1 MLQCGLV
8 CLLGFVL
15 LGGMLYTMSVGKN
28 NKVFKDFN
36 ATLNEDQK
44 KKYREIASERLNLYL
59 QGLFLGLIV
68 AVLSMRLKLGKML
81 KAKTPKVCAF
91 VVIALVITHVYY
103 MGMKKSSY
111 MLNHLENQEQVN
123 AWLEIYKHMKT
134 RKLIGMLI
142 GVLGYVLV
150 AWAMC

>member
-68 AVLSMRLKLGKML
+68 AVLAMRLKLGKVF

-103 MGMKKSSY
+103 MGMNKSSY

>member
-8 CLLGFVL
+8 CLIGFAL
-15 LGGMLYTMSVGKN
+15 LGSMLYTMSVGKN

-68 AVLSMRLKLGKML
+68 AVLAMRLKLGKML

-91 VVIALVITHVYY
+91 VVIALVINHVYY

-111 MLNHLENQEQVN
+111 MLNHLDNQKQVD

-134 RKLIGMLI
+134 RKLIGMTI
-142 GVLGYVLV
+142 GVVGYILV

>member
-1 MLQCGLV
+1 MLQCGLL
-8 CLLGFVL
+8 CLIGFVL
-15 LGGMLYTMSVGKN
+15 LGSMLYTMSVGKK
-28 NKVFKDFN
+28 NKVFKNFE
-36 ATLNEDQK
+36 ATLDEDQK

-68 AVLSMRLKLGKML
+68 AVLAMRLKLGKML
-81 KAKTPKVCAF
+81 KAKSPRVCAF
-91 VVIALVITHVYY
+91 VVIALVINHVYY
-103 MGMKKSSY
+103 MAMPKSSY
-111 MLNHLENQEQVN
+111 MLNHLNKQEQVD

-142 GVLGYVLV
+142 GVVGYVLV

>member
-1 MLQCGLV
+1 MLQCGLI
-8 CLLGFVL
+8 CLLGFAL
-15 LGGMLYTMSVGKN
+15 LGGMLYTMSVGKD

-68 AVLSMRLKLGKML
+68 AVLAMRLKLGKML

-91 VVIALVITHVYY
+91 VVIALVINHLYY
-103 MGMKKSSY
+103 ALMKKSSY
-111 MLNHLENQEQVN
+111 MLNHLDNQEQVN
-123 AWLEIYKHMKT
+123 AWLEIYKHMKN
-134 RKLIGMLI
+134 RKIIGMLI